1 MPISWIDYGIINDI
15 DSTKGDIIL
24 CFEAAAFGSARAA
37 GYATAALG
45 TATTFCL
52 AGTAICLVG
61 VACKATAALRYHYT
75 ATVLGLAG
83 LFIMLE
89 LLLLGLGVFAMLELL
104 LSSTESSLLE
114 EVISAMLLE
123 LELKLELESGSAFT
137 GSEQATIKK
146 LAKKPNKYKYLI
158 NTPLV
163 IKDYN
168 R

>member
-45 TATTFCL
+45 TATATFCL

-61 VACKATAALRYHYT
+61 VACKAGAALQCHYT
-75 ATVLGLAG
+75 ATAFGLAG
-83 LFIMLE
+83 IIYNARAATPWI
-89 LLLLGLGVFAMLELL
+89 GGVCNAG
-104 LSSTESSLLE
+104 T
-114 EVISAMLLE
+114 
-123 LELKLELESGSAFT
+123 AFT

>member
-24 CFEAAAFGSARAA
+24 CFEAAAAFGSARAA

-104 LSSTESSLLE
+104 LPSTESSLLE

-123 LELKLELESGSAFT
+123 LLELESGSAFT

-158 NTPLV
+158 NTARNCN
-163 IKDYN
+163 ID
-168 R
+168 

>member
-1 MPISWIDYGIINDI
+1 MILIPPKGIS
-15 DSTKGDIIL
+15 SCVLKL
-24 CFEAAAFGSARAA
+24 LLLLARLELL
-37 GYATAALG
+37 ATLLLLLALLL
-45 TATTFCL
+45 FL
-52 AGTAICLVG
+52 DWL
-61 VACKATAALRYHYT
+61 
-75 ATVLGLAG
+75 G

-89 LLLLGLGVFAMLELL
+89 LLLLGLGMFAMLELL
-104 LSSTESSLLE
+104 LPSTESSLLE
-114 EVISAMLLE
+114 EVISAML

>member
-1 MPISWIDYGIINDI
+1 MILIPPMGIS
-15 DSTKGDIIL
+15 SCVLKL
-24 CFEAAAFGSARAA
+24 LLLLARLELL
-37 GYATAALG
+37 ATLLLLLAL
-45 TATTFCL
+45 L
-52 AGTAICLVG
+52 L
-61 VACKATAALRYHYT
+61 L
-75 ATVLGLAG
+75 LDWLG

-104 LSSTESSLLE
+104 LPSTESSLLE

-158 NTPLV
+158 NTARNCN
-163 IKDYN
+163 ID
-168 R
+168 

>member
-1 MPISWIDYGIINDI
+1 
-15 DSTKGDIIL
+15 
-24 CFEAAAFGSARAA
+24 
-37 GYATAALG
+37 
-45 TATTFCL
+45 
-52 AGTAICLVG
+52 
-61 VACKATAALRYHYT
+61 
-75 ATVLGLAG
+75 
-83 LFIMLE
+83 MLE

-104 LSSTESSLLE
+104 LPSTESSLLE

>member
-1 MPISWIDYGIINDI
+1 MILIPPKGIS
-15 DSTKGDIIL
+15 SCVLKL
-24 CFEAAAFGSARAA
+24 LLLLARLELL
-37 GYATAALG
+37 ATLLLLLALLL
-45 TATTFCL
+45 FL
-52 AGTAICLVG
+52 DWL
-61 VACKATAALRYHYT
+61 
-75 ATVLGLAG
+75 G

-104 LSSTESSLLE
+104 LPSTESSLLE
-114 EVISAMLLE
+114 EMISAML

>member
-1 MPISWIDYGIINDI
+1 MILIPPKGISSCVLKLLLLLARLELLATLLLLLALLLLFAWLELLFIWLKLLVRLLLLCGI
-15 DSTKGDIIL
+15 
-24 CFEAAAFGSARAA
+24 
-37 GYATAALG
+37 
-45 TATTFCL
+45 TTLLLFL
-52 AGTAICLVG
+52 DWL
-61 VACKATAALRYHYT
+61 
-75 ATVLGLAG
+75 G

-89 LLLLGLGVFAMLELL
+89 LLLLGLGVLAMLELL
-104 LSSTESSLLE
+104 LPSTESSLLE
-114 EVISAMLLE
+114 EVISAML

>member
-1 MPISWIDYGIINDI
+1 MILIPPKGISSCVLKLELLFVW
-15 DSTKGDIIL
+15 
-24 CFEAAAFGSARAA
+24 
-37 GYATAALG
+37 
-45 TATTFCL
+45 
-52 AGTAICLVG
+52 
-61 VACKATAALRYHYT
+61 
-75 ATVLGLAG
+75 LGLLVRLLLLCGITTLLLFLDWLG

-104 LSSTESSLLE
+104 LPSTESSLLE